1 MNNPQNVTYFEARKW
16 ASFRIKDA
24 GDVDMYDV
32 DFLLEQLF
40 DLSAADL
47 LIHYQARMPNE
58 RWQVFQDAIH
68 QLLKG
73 IPPQYI
79 AGKADF
85 YGLSLK
91 VTPAVLIPRVET
103 EELVDWILNDN
114 PDANLKVL
122 DIGTGSGTIA
132 IALKHFRPHWQ
143 IVASDISSAAI
154 EVARQN
160 ATANQTRIQFALSD
174 VFEDIHDSFDIIVSN
189 PPYIAK
195 DEQPYMDRRVIA
207 HEPDLALYAENQ
219 GLAIYKQIAAGTSS
233 HLTSSGRLYLEI
245 GFHQEAAVT
254 TIFKAA
260 MPTAHVIAKHDASG
274 HQRMIQVKKWRLY
287 NMETLILKKQ
297 QLDQAAD
304 FIRQGELVAF
314 PTETVYG
321 LGANATN
328 EVAVKKVYAAKGR
341 PSDNPLIVTVSD
353 VAMVAQYAQPFS
365 ADAKA
370 LMAKFWPGSLTMI
383 FKLKPNALSK
393 SVTGGLDTAA
403 FRFPKNQTTLD
414 LISKAGVPIVG
425 PSANTSGKPS
435 PTTAQHVYHDL
446 NGKIAAIVDDGPTTV
461 GVESTILDMSVATP
475 SILRPG
481 AVTKEA
487 IEAVI
492 HRPVIDELHH
502 VGAKQTPKAPGM
514 KYKHYAP
521 NAQVYIVD
529 PDDDWHAV
537 ANWIK
542 QHPQPVGVMA
552 FDDVI
557 KTINWP
563 DNVNVISLGKDAK
576 TAAHDLFAELR
587 DFDNHPV
594 YKIIFTQGIDPKGI
608 GEAYMN
614 RLNKSAGQ
622 MHFKQL

>member
-1 MNNPQNVTYFEARKW
+1 
-16 ASFRIKDA
+16 
-24 GDVDMYDV
+24 
-32 DFLLEQLF
+32 
-40 DLSAADL
+40 
-47 LIHYQARMPNE
+47 
-58 RWQVFQDAIH
+58 
-68 QLLKG
+68 
-73 IPPQYI
+73 
-79 AGKADF
+79 
-85 YGLSLK
+85 
-91 VTPAVLIPRVET
+91 
-103 EELVDWILNDN
+103 
-114 PDANLKVL
+114 
-122 DIGTGSGTIA
+122 
-132 IALKHFRPHWQ
+132 
-143 IVASDISSAAI
+143 
-154 EVARQN
+154 
-160 ATANQTRIQFALSD
+160 
-174 VFEDIHDSFDIIVSN
+174 
-189 PPYIAK
+189 
-195 DEQPYMDRRVIA
+195 
-207 HEPDLALYAENQ
+207 
-219 GLAIYKQIAAGTSS
+219 
-233 HLTSSGRLYLEI
+233 
-245 GFHQEAAVT
+245 
-254 TIFKAA
+254 
-260 MPTAHVIAKHDASG
+260 
-274 HQRMIQVKKWRLY
+274 
-287 NMETLILKKQ
+287 METLILKQQ

-321 LGANATN
+321 LGADATN
-328 EVAVKKVYAAKGR
+328 ETAVKKVYAAKGR

-353 VAMVAQYAQPFS
+353 IAMVEKYTQPFS
-365 ADAKA
+365 DDAKA

-481 AVTKEA
+481 AVTKED

-502 VGAKQTPKAPGM
+502 VGAKHTPKAPGM

-529 PDDDWHAV
+529 PDDDWHDVV
-537 ANWIK
+537 AWIK
-542 QHPQPVGVMA
+542 QHPQPIGVMA
-552 FDDVI
+552 FDDII

-563 DNVNVISLGKDAK
+563 DNVDVISLGNDAR

-587 DFDNHPV
+587 DFDNHPA